1 MTEKIKRLYVELGE
15 PIEDVFNDP
24 SLFLSDEQFN
34 YLTQRYKSMVE
45 VKEGRQKIMEKMVGI
60 LLQQYNMLGITQE
73 NATNQ
78 IDQMLLASPT
88 VRPCKS
94 PNASTY
100 VTTTEVLCGVEK
112 RMKEIQEL
120 RVGECVSC

>member
-34 YLTQRYKSMVE
+34 YLTQRYKSIVE

-73 NATNQ
+73 NATNK

-88 VRPCKS
+88 VCSCKS
-94 PNASTY
+94 PNA
-100 VTTTEVLCGVEK
+100 
-112 RMKEIQEL
+112 
-120 RVGECVSC
+120 